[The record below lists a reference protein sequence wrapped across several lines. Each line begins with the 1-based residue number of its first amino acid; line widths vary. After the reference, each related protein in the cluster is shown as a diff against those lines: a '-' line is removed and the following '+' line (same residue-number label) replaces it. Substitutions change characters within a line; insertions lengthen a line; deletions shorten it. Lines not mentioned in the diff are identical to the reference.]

1 MLSGISCELIC
12 ELLPLISA
20 ADSIAKYAHVY
31 TKGCINCTWRQVA
44 HEKKAR
50 SHTITQRALFLL
62 AAKKESLKERSMC
75 KKKHGIEIAT
85 HL

>member
-20 ADSIAKYAHVY
+20 ADSIAKYARVY

-62 AAKKESLKERSMC
+62 AAKKRKPKRTQYVQ
-75 KKKHGIEIAT
+75 KKHGIEIAT